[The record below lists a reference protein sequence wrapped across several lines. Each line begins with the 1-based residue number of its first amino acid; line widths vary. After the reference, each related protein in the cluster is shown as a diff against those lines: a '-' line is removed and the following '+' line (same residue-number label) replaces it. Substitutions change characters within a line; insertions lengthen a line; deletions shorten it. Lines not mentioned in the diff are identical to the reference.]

1 MPTEVQ
7 TQNTTDRVQQLGRD
21 LWQRVQGEVPGI
33 FNKGYWQGRILDWA
47 MRDPD
52 FKIDLF
58 RFVDVLPSLHTTEQV
73 QRHLKE
79 YLLKDGRDVGFV
91 MGAALKIA
99 AGGLGFGQGIAANQ
113 IRKNVTD
120 MAQRFIVGT
129 NAAEALPVLKK
140 LYKEG
145 FGFTVDLL
153 GEATISDPE
162 ADAYQ
167 KRYLDLIDNLV
178 DEVSTWPANQTL
190 ETNHLGPIPRTNVS
204 IKVSAMESHIDAA
217 DPK

>member
-1 MPTEVQ
+1 MS
-7 TQNTTDRVQQLGRD
+7 NTISPPPVNSTDARVQQLGRE

-47 MRDPD
+47 MRDPS

-58 RFVDVLPSLHTTEQV
+58 RFVDVLPSLQTTDQV
-73 QRHLKE
+73 TRHLKE
-79 YLLKDGRDVGFV
+79 YLIKDGRELGMV

-99 AGGLGFGQGIAANQ
+99 AGGLGFGTGLAANQ

-129 NAAEALPVLKK
+129 NASEALPVLKK
-140 LYKEG
+140 LYKDG

-153 GEATISDPE
+153 GEATISDRE

-178 DEVSTWPANQTL
+178 DEVSTWAANPVL
-190 ETNHLGPIPRTNVS
+190 ETNHLGP
-204 IKVSAMESHIDAA
+204 
-217 DPK
+217 

>member
-1 MPTEVQ
+1 MPNEIITPPSSSS
-7 TQNTTDRVQQLGRD
+7 TDQRVQQLGRE
-21 LWQRVQGEVPGI
+21 LWGRVQGEVPGI

-47 MRDPD
+47 MRDPN

-58 RFVDVLPSLHTTEQV
+58 RFVDVLPSLQTTEQV
-73 QRHLKE
+73 TRHLKE
-79 YLLKDGRDVGFV
+79 YLLKEGRELGVV

-145 FGFTVDLL
+145 FAFTVDLL
-153 GEATISDPE
+153 G
-162 ADAYQ
+162 
-167 KRYLDLIDNLV
+167 
-178 DEVSTWPANQTL
+178 
-190 ETNHLGPIPRTNVS
+190 
-204 IKVSAMESHIDAA
+204 
-217 DPK
+217 